1 MASWGAA
8 EATFLLL
15 TATFEVRPCLPH
27 IECIETRACVCGS
40 TFRPRSATI
49 FLSFFLLFSVLC
61 LGVFQLHFLFRIIQE
76 NHTYFD
82 QRGNVFAGVLS
93 FPDLRFSLISPALL
107 PSTVPGKQI
116 REPRLSKRI

>member
-40 TFRPRSATI
+40 TFRPRSAAI

-61 LGVFQLHFLFRIIQE
+61 LGVFQLPSLFSYYLGKSHLCRPHGECIRRGTIFHFL
-76 NHTYFD
+76 TFD
-82 QRGNVFAGVLS
+82 FH
-93 FPDLRFSLISPALL
+93 
-107 PSTVPGKQI
+107 
-116 REPRLSKRI
+116 